1 VYFVVRFP
9 VVTGAFAS
17 SAINVAPQY
26 SVSFP
31 FVTWPVEES
40 VVTILQNLQ
49 SLSAVQDEAAHAINR
64 NDAPNKS
71 FLFIGIIFR
80 CKDTKTLSLRN
91 RIEPKR
97 VNM

>member
-1 VYFVVRFP
+1 
-9 VVTGAFAS
+9 
-17 SAINVAPQY
+17 
-26 SVSFP
+26 
-31 FVTWPVEES
+31 
-40 VVTILQNLQ
+40 LQ